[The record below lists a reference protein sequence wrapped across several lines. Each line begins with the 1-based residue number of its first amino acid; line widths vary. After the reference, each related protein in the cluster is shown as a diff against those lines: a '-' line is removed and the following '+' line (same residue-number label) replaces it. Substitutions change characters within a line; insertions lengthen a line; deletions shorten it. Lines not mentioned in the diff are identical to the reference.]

1 MLFPYKPKGVNTRGA
16 YHFEGH
22 INIQYQFWAP
32 GNFLFDFE
40 KVRGP
45 YYLCRLIEYL
55 QHRSKHYSPPPK
67 YYSFLTTQ

>member
-22 INIQYQFWAP
+22 INKQY
-32 GNFLFDFE
+32 LFDFE

-55 QHRSKHYSPPPK
+55 QQVTNLSSQN
-67 YYSFLTTQ
+67 YSFLTTQAHTGTQ